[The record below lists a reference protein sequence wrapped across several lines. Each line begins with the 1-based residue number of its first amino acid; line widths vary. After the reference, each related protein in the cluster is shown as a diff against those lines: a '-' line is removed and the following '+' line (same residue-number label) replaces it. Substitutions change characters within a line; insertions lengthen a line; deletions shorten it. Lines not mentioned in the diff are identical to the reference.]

1 MARDLDYND
10 VQFVFTGPFSVPGPT
25 PGAGL
30 AGLALLALYGAA
42 RLRRA

>member
-1 MARDLDYND
+1 VSTTPA
-10 VQFVFTGPFSVPGPT
+10 PGPA

-30 AGLALLALYGAA
+30 AGVAVLALYGAA